1 MCGMYIMSIVHST
14 TYFLLKNCCKVHR
27 SCLMRPLETFTFLVH
42 VPKCVKPHLNLF
54 FEIKYQCK
62 WDTCYRIMSRCV
74 QRALPRT
81 ILIGRK
87 ISSQPIRDKDLP
99 SNNRR
104 RRKGKICGDFGF
116 LDGGFELYQQ
126 SILFTLM
133 KNSRSPNR

>member
-1 MCGMYIMSIVHST
+1 MCGMYIMSIVHSIGT
-14 TYFLLKNCCKVHR
+14 QNVVLL
-27 SCLMRPLETFTFLVH
+27 SLMRPLETFTCNVH

-74 QRALPRT
+74 QRALPRA

-116 LDGGFELYQQ
+116 LDGGFEIYCQ

-133 KNSRSPNR
+133 KNSRLPNRNH